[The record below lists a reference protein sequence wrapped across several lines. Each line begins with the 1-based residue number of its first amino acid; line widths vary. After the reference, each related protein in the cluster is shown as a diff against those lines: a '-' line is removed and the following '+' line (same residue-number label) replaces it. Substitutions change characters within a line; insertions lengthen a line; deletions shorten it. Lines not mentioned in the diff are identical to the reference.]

1 MELSEAKTA
10 IESSLPNFS
19 TEDLSSLGGQTTW
32 TFATSEHV
40 FRFAR
45 TKEVGPL
52 LENEKQTSDK
62 LADELPIKIP
72 HSIIIKEWLSLLCS
86 SYPIIHGTAL
96 NPRLLFGAHGTSIA
110 QQIGEILTSFHIAE
124 SSQPIDTQDS
134 KITVDITDKETFS
147 RLPVPMRFAAG
158 YALRKAATL
167 FDPENPSLIH
177 GNLKFHHLHMENE
190 HLVGLTGLSKARI
203 GDIAQDFSSIFAEV
217 GWKGIDDILR
227 FYKRPIGEKFEER
240 VEFFY
245 WTAPLHDINYA
256 IQAKN
261 EPAIGLARTE
271 ISKRMMKTG
280 ILPSN

>member
-1 MELSEAKTA
+1 M
-10 IESSLPNFS
+10 PNFS
-19 TEDLSSLGGQTTW
+19 TEDLYSLGGQTTW

-45 TKEVGPL
+45 TKEVAPL
-52 LENEKQTSDK
+52 LENEKQISDK
-62 LADELPIKIP
+62 LTGELPIKIP
-72 HSIIIKEWLSLLCS
+72 HSIIIKEWSALPCS

-110 QQIGEILTSFHIAE
+110 QQVGELLTSFHIAE
-124 SSQPIDTQDS
+124 SNKPTKDQDS
-134 KITVDITDKETFS
+134 KVTVDITDKETFS

-158 YALRKAATL
+158 YALRKATSL
-167 FDPENPSLIH
+167 LKPERASLIH

-190 HLVGLTGLSKARI
+190 QLVGLTGLSKARI

-271 ISKRMMKTG
+271 ISRRMTKTG

>member
-19 TEDLSSLGGQTTW
+19 TENLYSLGGQTTW

-45 TKEVGPL
+45 TKEVAPL
-52 LENEKQTSDK
+52 LENEKQISDK
-62 LADELPIKIP
+62 LTAELPIKIP
-72 HSIIIKEWLSLLCS
+72 HSIIIKEWSALPCS
-86 SYPIIHGTAL
+86 SYPIIHGAAL

-110 QQIGEILTSFHIAE
+110 QQIGELLTSFHIAE
-124 SSQPIDTQDS
+124 SNKPTKEQDP
-134 KITVDITDKETFS
+134 KVTVDITDKETFS

-158 YALRKAATL
+158 YALRKATSL
-167 FDPENPSLIH
+167 LKPERVSLIH

-190 HLVGLTGLSKARI
+190 QLIGLTGLSKARI

-217 GWKGIDDILR
+217 GCKGIDDILR